1 MRREWSAL
9 KKLIF
14 LKGSVLSGGWTMET
28 VQGAAPVTL
37 TSAVAKPLTEL
48 TVYGKCTVSNGKIY
62 MLKGRMM
69 KADTELP
76 EEYKRV
82 IGFSFNNNCYFTI
95 PHNLAGFNTVRFTMK
110 PNGTCNV
117 FGSYT
122 TAQAS
127 NNYSLYLSSTSSGK
141 YLRYNGGTYASGF
154 SVSDFGVEYNVEITP
169 TGSTGLPRNDT
180 WTEQE
185 FWCSTDMY
193 IGTTS
198 PSSTSSKFNGDLIG
212 AFEVENSV
220 YLIPCERI
228 ADGVLG
234 YFDILNY
241 EFYEPTVGTP
251 TSLGYDE
258 VTGYS
263 AGFEN
268 SGGGDLVL
276 DYYTYL
282 HVPDLYAVGDVK
294 DEYDYITG
302 VLTRRCDVGVVGWD
316 DPEPETDYITD
327 TGDWEAGAVYVKVA
341 DSPTTDNWGTHTVTP
356 PAGNP
361 TVGISLDFDYGNTTD
376 NVIKVTY
383 AKGS

>member
-37 TSAVAKPLTEL
+37 TNAVAKPITEL
-48 TVYGKCTVSNGKIY
+48 TVYGKCAVSNGEIFINVGK
-62 MLKGRMM
+62 MT

-82 IGFSFNNNCYFTI
+82 IGFTFSNNCYFTI
-95 PHNLAGFNTVRFTMK
+95 PYNLAGFKTVRFTMK
-110 PNGTCNV
+110 PNGACNV

-127 NNYSLYLSSTSSGK
+127 NNYSLYLTSTTSGK

-154 SVSDFGVEYNVEITP
+154 SASDFGVEYNVEITP

-180 WTEQE
+180 WTEQTFE
-185 FWCSTDMY
+185 CETDMY

-212 AFEVENSV
+212 VFEVEGSA

-234 YFDILNY
+234 YFDAYNY

-263 AGFEN
+263 TSYEN
-268 SGGGDLVL
+268 SGGGTIRIGGTNAVN
-276 DYYTYL
+276 T
-282 HVPDLYAVGDVK
+282 PDLYAVGDVK
-294 DEYDYITG
+294 DEYNHITG
-302 VLTRRCDVGVVGWD
+302 VLTRRCDCGVVGWD
-316 DPEPETDYITD
+316 DSEPVTDYITD
-327 TGDWEAGAVYVKVA
+327 TGDWEAGAIYVKVA
-341 DSPTTDNWGTHTVTP
+341 DTPYSENWGTHTLTP

-361 TVGISLDFDYGNTTD
+361 AVIIDEDTVYGNTTD

>member
-9 KKLIF
+9 KKLIW
-14 LKGSVLSGGWTMET
+14 LKASALGGVTWET
-28 VQGAAPVTL
+28 VQGAAPITL
-37 TSAVAKPLTEL
+37 SNALAKPLTEL
-48 TVYGKCTVSNGKIY
+48 TVYGKCTVSNGKIH

-82 IGFSFNNNCYFTI
+82 IGFTFNDNCYFTI
-95 PHNLAGFNTVRFTMK
+95 PYNLAGFDTVRFTMC
-110 PNGTCNV
+110 PRAACNV
-117 FGSYT
+117 FGSFT
-122 TAQAS
+122 NTSAS
-127 NNYSLYLSSTSSGK
+127 NNYSLYIGTSSSAK
-141 YLRYNGGTYASGF
+141 YLRYNGGAYSSGITT
-154 SVSDFGVEYNVEITP
+154 SELGVNYDVVITP
-169 TGSTGLPRNDT
+169 EGSSGLPRNGT
-180 WTEQE
+180 WTEQQFYCE
-185 FWCSTDMY
+185 TDMY

-198 PSSTSSKFNGDLIG
+198 PSSSLSKFVGDIIG
-212 AFEVENSV
+212 NFVVDYSLELV
-220 YLIPCERI
+220 PCERI

-234 YFDILNY
+234 YFDLVNY

-263 AGFEN
+263 VGFEN

-276 DYYTYL
+276 NYYDYL
-282 HVPDLYAVGDVK
+282 SVPDLYAVGDVK
-294 DEYDYITG
+294 DEYNYITG

-316 DPEPETDYITD
+316 DSEPVTDYITD
-327 TGDWEAGAVYVKVA
+327 AGDWEAGAIYVKVA

-361 TVGISLDFDYGNTTD
+361 TVGISQDFDYGNTTD